1 MGSHSSTPRTES
13 STIKMFIAAFETALA
28 GGSAY
33 AQNDAP
39 ELLAID
45 PMTTHF
51 KYYGNKIV
59 AIW

>member
-1 MGSHSSTPRTES
+1 
-13 STIKMFIAAFETALA
+13 MFIAAFETALA

-51 KYYGNKIV
+51 KYYGNKLV